1 MAVIASIAVNA
12 TVAVKNTTLKN
23 TIKQK
28 KSDIARKMS
37 VVSNIQKTI
46 QNIENEKPSLLF
58 LNKTGFYPNFNKQE
72 FLDALVTKMNLEDEI
87 AEEHDKTSQDSEY
100 SGFLIRLDARGGDEL
115 RRVAESYKKK
125 FVINNKQNIT
135 YKLESG
141 VVKVS
146 FQADYEYVV
155 YRILNIMQ
163 HVLPGY
169 VVVKSISVSGS
180 DQDRASLL
188 YDRSFNK
195 SKRKT
200 FFVDLKNRLNCLME
214 LEWLY
219 FVDGRRR

>member
-87 AEEHDKTSQDSEY
+87 AEEHDKTLQDSEY

-125 FVINNKQNIT
+125 FVINNKQNIA

>member
-87 AEEHDKTSQDSEY
+87 AEEHDKTLQDSEY

-125 FVINNKQNIT
+125 FVINNKQNIV

>member
-125 FVINNKQNIT
+125 FVINNKQNIV

>member
-46 QNIENEKPSLLF
+46 QNIEKEKPSLLF

-115 RRVAESYKKK
+115 RSVAESYKKK
-125 FVINNKQNIT
+125 FVINNKQNIA

>member
-72 FLDALVTKMNLEDEI
+72 CVAEEPS
-87 AEEHDKTSQDSEY
+87 AEEHDKTLQDSEY

-125 FVINNKQNIT
+125 FVINNKQNIV

>member
-87 AEEHDKTSQDSEY
+87 AEEHDKTLQDSEY

-125 FVINNKQNIT
+125 FVINNKQNIA

-169 VVVKSISVSGS
+169 VVVKSISISGS

-200 FFVDLKNRLNCLME
+200 FFVDLKNLSTFAVPNIA
-214 LEWLY
+214 
-219 FVDGRRR
+219 G